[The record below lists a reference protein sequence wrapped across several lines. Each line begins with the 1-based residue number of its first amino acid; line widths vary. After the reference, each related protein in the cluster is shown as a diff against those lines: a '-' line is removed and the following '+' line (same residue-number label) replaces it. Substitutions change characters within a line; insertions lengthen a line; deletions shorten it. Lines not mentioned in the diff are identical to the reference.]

1 MQVISKVAALS
12 VLSIAGIAT
21 ANASVITG
29 NTAGGSE
36 VLLSIVNNT
45 NNDSISIDLG
55 VQRAGLALG
64 STFGLNQAAQDFIA
78 NAGGLA
84 GVSYGLISGNTTGTT
99 LTFLT
104 SSIGDLTTKAVAN
117 ATKSTWSNSLTQLIG
132 NLNAGDA
139 TPTSVNLTYGPFD
152 DAIGSPNYIT
162 GGHALW
168 QTGDNQLSNLALG
181 TQQQNLYTYSLTG
194 FSGTRTAVG
203 VLGPIELTGSSF
215 SVVPVPAAVWLMGS
229 ALLSLFGAARRQ
241 QITGAL
247 SGLKDRLSLRAVDLM

>member
-1 MQVISKVAALS
+1 MQVISKVTALS
-12 VLSIAGIAT
+12 VLAIAGITT
-21 ANASVITG
+21 ANAAVVSGSAT
-29 NTAGGSE
+29 GGSE

-55 VQRAGLALG
+55 VQRAGLTLG
-64 STFGLNQAAQDFIA
+64 SSFSLSQTAQDFITT
-78 NAGGLA
+78 AGGLA
-84 GVSYGLISGNTTGTT
+84 GVSYGLISGNTTGST

-104 SSIGDLTTKAVAN
+104 SSAGDLTTKAVAN

-139 TPTSVNLTYGPFD
+139 TSTTVNLTYGPFD
-152 DAIGSPNYIT
+152 DAINSPNYIT

-194 FSGTRTAVG
+194 FSGTRNGVA
-203 VLGPIELTGSSF
+203 VLGPIELTGTSF

-241 QITGAL
+241 QLTGAL
-247 SGLKDRLSLRAVDLM
+247 ASLKDRLSLRAVDLM